1 MSTAEW
7 PPLHPI
13 VAAAAEGQLPEWARA
28 GTMRREHMERV
39 ATLLGSWARQL
50 GLDEQEQKRWRS
62 LGYLHDALK
71 EASEDSL
78 RPWVDSP
85 LDQFPAALLH
95 GPAAAARLQSAGVDD
110 MEILDAVRYHTVGH
124 ADLTRIGRALY
135 AADFI
140 EPGRESRR
148 DWQRR
153 LVPRLPQQLDECV
166 KEIVKGRIQALLER
180 GREIPPE
187 TTGFWNRLVSE
198 AAWARASA
206 R

>member
-1 MSTAEW
+1 
-7 PPLHPI
+7 
-13 VAAAAEGQLPEWARA
+13 
-28 GTMRREHMERV
+28 MERV
-39 ATLLGSWARQL
+39 ASLLESWAKQL

-71 EASEDSL
+71 EASEDAL
-78 RPWVDSP
+78 RPWVEPP

-95 GPAAAARLQSAGVDD
+95 GPAAAARLEFAGVDD
-110 MEILDAVRYHTVGH
+110 REILDAVRYHTVGH
-124 ADLTRIGRALY
+124 ADLARIGRALY

-140 EPGRESRR
+140 EPGRESRK

-153 LVPRLPQQLDECV
+153 LVPRLPDHLDDCV
-166 KEIVKGRIQALLER
+166 KEIVKGRIQALVER
-180 GREIPPE
+180 GREIP
-187 TTGFWNRLVSE
+187 TQTSGFWNKLVSE